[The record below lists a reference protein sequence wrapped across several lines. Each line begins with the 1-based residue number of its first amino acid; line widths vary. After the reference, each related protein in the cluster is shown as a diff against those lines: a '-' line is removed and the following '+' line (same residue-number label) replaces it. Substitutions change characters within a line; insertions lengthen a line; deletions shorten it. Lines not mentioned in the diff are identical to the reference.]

1 MAVMV
6 QHLETRLCWMQD
18 NLHGFPVCV
27 LTQRCQLILEKSSL
41 CLFKF
46 NTNTHFEQLQETYGK
61 TFHCYDG
68 RHFKCQTT
76 AQKHIVGMVKINIF
90 DSPMIKCN
98 KTQIL
103 NCGFEALYS
112 KCRARRL

>member
-41 CLFKF
+41 FYSSLIQ
-46 NTNTHFEQLQETYGK
+46 TH
-61 TFHCYDG
+61 
-68 RHFKCQTT
+68 
-76 AQKHIVGMVKINIF
+76 
-90 DSPMIKCN
+90 
-98 KTQIL
+98 IL
-103 NCGFEALYS
+103 NN
-112 KCRARRL
+112 CRKPMEKHFTVMTVGTSNAKRQLKNTLLEWLK